1 MIMIISESKIRKI
14 VRNLLKEELSDPT
27 IRAAQAGLALCHF
40 VSNSFLR
47 NQTHVCLYDPQIILQ
62 GITSNDLKKDLVIRD
77 SLKAVV
83 ELGQP
88 DFYGKNGANPITISV
103 AKPNSKMGPA
113 AYECSLW
120 IAQKQKF
127 EKTKKDKQGFA
138 KSPPGGVTPDRESV
152 SDSAQSVWK
161 KYSLRNDVE
170 SYRLDD
176 IDDPVTP
183 HEWDDSSLHKNHD
196 YLNKSYVLKKEPAKF
211 KELVNNH
218 EKFFRTLHQM
228 NTTTSQWYENNL
240 TLYFERE
247 SAFMFNQ
254 YYLD

>member
-40 VSNSFLR
+40 VSR
-47 NQTHVCLYDPQIILQ
+47 RQTFVCLYDPQIIFR
-62 GITSNDLKKDLVIRD
+62 GIESDEIKKHAVIRD
-77 SLKAVV
+77 SLKAVI
-83 ELGQP
+83 ELAP
-88 DFYGKNGANPITISV
+88 ADSFDTNGANPITISV

-113 AYECSLW
+113 AYECALW
-120 IAQKQKF
+120 IAQKQRF
-127 EKTKKDKQGFA
+127 EKVKKDKQGFA
-138 KSPPGGVTPDRESV
+138 ETLPGGVTPDRESV

-161 KYSLRNDVE
+161 NYSSRNDVE

-183 HEWDDSSLHKNHD
+183 NKWDDSFVHKNEHD
-196 YLNKSYVLKKEPAKF
+196 YLNKSYVLKNEPAKF

-218 EKFFRTLHQM
+218 ENFFRTLHQM

-247 SAFMFNQ
+247 SASMFNQ

>member
-14 VRNLLKEELSDPT
+14 VRNLLKEESYDPT

-40 VSNSFLR
+40 VSR
-47 NQTHVCLYDPQIILQ
+47 RQTFVCLYDPQIILR
-62 GITSNDLKKDLVIRD
+62 GIESNEIKKSAVIRD
-77 SLKAVV
+77 SLNAVI
-83 ELGQP
+83 ELAP
-88 DFYGKNGANPITISV
+88 ADSFDTNGANPITISV
-103 AKPNSKMGPA
+103 AKPNSKMGPT
-113 AYECSLW
+113 AYECALW
-120 IAQKQKF
+120 IAQKQRF
-127 EKTKKDKQGFA
+127 EKVKKDKQGFA
-138 KSPPGGVTPDRESV
+138 NSPPGGVTPDRESV

-176 IDDPVTP
+176 INDPVTP
-183 HEWDDSSLHKNHD
+183 NKWDDSFVYKQD
-196 YLNKSYVLKKEPAKF
+196 YLNKSYVLKNEPAKF

-218 EKFFRTLHQM
+218 ENFLRTLHQM
-228 NTTTSQWYENNL
+228 NTTTSQWYEDNL

-247 SAFMFNQ
+247 SASMFNQ